1 MIVSL
6 YSVLLLGICVLD
18 SKGHDSSNSLVLVTS
33 IFSSSTDI
41 PKLFSA
47 LQHYITNVDFV
58 ILQRVGRN
66 GSSSLYNT
74 LSQGKNWSLWE
85 VTDKD
90 LLSWLSDRTPRTLI
104 CVTDNSDIPKILIS
118 AQQRGL
124 LPSTKVAIWI
134 AKNKAIPGTIRTA
147 RITSTF
153 PEFEFADLNVTIISF
168 KSVQSL
174 FMDVLQKE
182 HHARVRR
189 AFGVL
194 GTSAMVGN
202 SSVST
207 VEAFSAS
214 SSLVNTPP
222 AIPSQASQSSVKMY
236 DTSYSFTTGGSAAR
250 SSLTSTVT
258 DITSANEGPRNSLPL
273 SSTSVAFS
281 STRSSFSRFNPYSS
295 AVMVGASPKVV
306 MTSLRDSSSLRTV
319 RSSSLGSGVL
329 FASHF
334 ASTSSTVQTSSSS
347 LPSSSILVSGYSS
360 VTQSPAGSPSSS
372 SKPGNFFSVVASP
385 ISPSSS
391 SPVVGISSTMVTPL
405 TRPYLS
411 STVATVSQS
420 QARSVADTSVAS
432 IFSSVSLASS
442 QVVTTSTS
450 ASTPTTKQAFGL
462 VSTFSTAQALTT
474 RLSLFGSETSSVITT
489 ARSSLTSVVG
499 SYSESFSPPASDFTS
514 RNTRALPSSSMQSPH
529 SSRRSRLSFSSASSE
544 TTSNRAVQSS
554 SMQSPY
560 SSHRSMLSFS
570 SVSSEKFSAV
580 STSPISS
587 SSPSPHSSFL
597 FPQSITLAF
606 ESSSM
611 SSSLSSQFISSFAS
625 VPSKEEASTVFKSQ
639 ATSVS
644 SLFFSSSYLPQSS
657 LVGSSTTA
665 ITVVSTDVSLE
676 SGSLFT
682 TVISPSST
690 KEQPSSSSQEVTT
703 EPPPVYKNETMTIEF
718 MGDCRDIEGNE
729 DDFKEAFKNEISEKL
744 GISEA
749 SIRGIDI
756 NCGSILVTFT
766 ITAASGKANIS
777 QSLKQFVD
785 SGNITVKVMG
795 KSYTAI
801 SLKVI
806 LPSTS
811 SAAPLTTAKAPAKKN
826 IKLILYITF
835 GVVIG
840 CIFVVGIVGLVVRYR
855 SDRRAGAF
863 FLTNEST
870 NYELRRFHGIPRA
883 KNYFKVNYYGE
894 PVELDATA
902 SDPNLSD
909 EFQAQEGDIQYN
921 QGSSLDRVKPIA
933 AANSDD
939 KFNVGAMGLPE
950 WKNLPKLS
958 KSEVAVTA
966 DTKHG
971 NSKSLGADGSKTHL
985 LPGETP
991 LLDNPI
997 VTFGDVAS
1005 GLEKEEDLDHAYDNP
1020 VATIE
1025 DGPSAP

>member
-1 MIVSL
+1 MYLRPVAEIMQTTK
-6 YSVLLLGICVLD
+6 YF
-18 SKGHDSSNSLVLVTS
+18 TS
-33 IFSSSTDI
+33 F
-41 PKLFSA
+41 FF
-47 LQHYITNVDFV
+47 Q
-58 ILQRVGRN
+58 
-66 GSSSLYNT
+66 
-74 LSQGKNWSLWE
+74 
-85 VTDKD
+85 
-90 LLSWLSDRTPRTLI
+90 
-104 CVTDNSDIPKILIS
+104 
-118 AQQRGL
+118 
-124 LPSTKVAIWI
+124 
-134 AKNKAIPGTIRTA
+134 A

-202 SSVST
+202 SLVANPPSLST
-207 VEAFSAS
+207 LEAFSAS

-236 DTSYSFTTGGSAAR
+236 DTSYSFTTGGSSAR

-258 DITSANEGPRNSLPL
+258 NITSANEGPRNSLPL

-281 STRSSFSRFNPYSS
+281 STRSSSLSMIKSSFSPFNPYSS

-319 RSSSLGSGVL
+319 RSSSLGSGAL

-360 VTQSPAGSPSSS
+360 VG
-372 SKPGNFFSVVASP
+372 ASP

-411 STVATVSQS
+411 STVAVTFASAATVSQS

-432 IFSSVSLASS
+432 IFSSVSLSSS

-450 ASTPTTKQAFGL
+450 ASTPTTKQTFSV
-462 VSTFSTAQALTT
+462 VSTFSTPQALTT

-514 RNTRALPSSSMQSPH
+514 RNTQAVPSSSIQSPH
-529 SSRRSRLSFSSASSE
+529 SSRRSRLSFSSVSSE

-570 SVSSEKFSAV
+570 SVSSEKSSEV

-587 SSPSPHSSFL
+587 PSPSPHSSFL
-597 FPQSITLAF
+597 FPQSITLAL
-606 ESSSM
+606 ESSPM
-611 SSSLSSQFISSFAS
+611 SSSLSSQFISLFAS

-682 TVISPSST
+682 AVISPSST

-718 MGDCRDIEGNE
+718 EGKCTDILGNE
-729 DDFKEAFKNEISEKL
+729 DVFKEAFKNEISEKL
-744 GISEA
+744 GIIKA
-749 SIRGIDI
+749 YIRGIHI

-795 KSYTAI
+795 TSYAAI

-811 SAAPLTTAKAPAKKN
+811 SAAPLTTAKVPAKKD

-840 CIFVVGIVGLVVRYR
+840 CIFIVGIVGLVVRYR

-870 NYELRRFHGIPRA
+870 SYELRRFHGIPRA

-902 SDPNLSD
+902 TDPNLSD
-909 EFQAQEGDIQYN
+909 EFQAHEGDIQYN

-971 NSKSLGADGSKTHL
+971 NSKSLGADGSKTRL
-985 LPGETP
+985 LPGESP

-1005 GLEKEEDLDHAYDNP
+1005 GLEKKEDLDHAYDNP

>member
-1 MIVSL
+1 
-6 YSVLLLGICVLD
+6 
-18 SKGHDSSNSLVLVTS
+18 
-33 IFSSSTDI
+33 
-41 PKLFSA
+41 
-47 LQHYITNVDFV
+47 
-58 ILQRVGRN
+58 
-66 GSSSLYNT
+66 
-74 LSQGKNWSLWE
+74 
-85 VTDKD
+85 
-90 LLSWLSDRTPRTLI
+90 
-104 CVTDNSDIPKILIS
+104 
-118 AQQRGL
+118 
-124 LPSTKVAIWI
+124 
-134 AKNKAIPGTIRTA
+134 
-147 RITSTF
+147 
-153 PEFEFADLNVTIISF
+153 
-168 KSVQSL
+168 
-174 FMDVLQKE
+174 MDVLQKE

-202 SSVST
+202 SLVANPPSLST

-236 DTSYSFTTGGSAAR
+236 DTSYSFTTGGSSAR

-258 DITSANEGPRNSLPL
+258 NITSANEGPRNSLPL

-281 STRSSFSRFNPYSS
+281 STRFSSLSMIKSSFSPFNPYSS

-319 RSSSLGSGVL
+319 RSSSLGSGAL

-360 VTQSPAGSPSSS
+360 VIQSPAGSP
-372 SKPGNFFSVVASP
+372 
-385 ISPSSS
+385 
-391 SPVVGISSTMVTPL
+391 
-405 TRPYLS
+405 
-411 STVATVSQS
+411 ATVSQS
-420 QARSVADTSVAS
+420 QARSVADASVAS
-432 IFSSVSLASS
+432 IFSSVSLSSS

-450 ASTPTTKQAFGL
+450 ASTPTTKQTFSL
-462 VSTFSTAQALTT
+462 VSTFSTPQALTT

-514 RNTRALPSSSMQSPH
+514 RNTQAVPSSSIQSPH
-529 SSRRSRLSFSSASSE
+529 SSRRSRLSFSSVSSE

-570 SVSSEKFSAV
+570 SVSSKKTSTRAVQSSSMQSPYSSSRSMLSFLSVSSEKSSEV

-587 SSPSPHSSFL
+587 PSPSPHSSFL

-611 SSSLSSQFISSFAS
+611 SSSLSSQFISFAS

-644 SLFFSSSYLPQSS
+644 SLFFSSSYFPQSS

-682 TVISPSST
+682 AVISPSST

-703 EPPPVYKNETMTIEF
+703 EPPPVYKNETMTIQFE
-718 MGDCRDIEGNE
+718 GECTDIVGNADE
-729 DDFKEAFKNEISEKL
+729 FKEAFKNVISEKL
-744 GISEA
+744 GIIKA

-795 KSYTAI
+795 TSYVAI

-870 NYELRRFHGIPRA
+870 SYELRRFHGITRA

-909 EFQAQEGDIQYN
+909 EFQAHEGDIQYN

-958 KSEVAVTA
+958 KSEVAVSA
-966 DTKHG
+966 DTRHG

-985 LPGETP
+985 LPGESP

-1005 GLEKEEDLDHAYDNP
+1005 GLEKKEDLDHAYDNP